1 MLNHIKGKVLHIATN
16 VVTLD
21 AQGIGFS
28 IAMPNASSLSI
39 GKEAQISVYMHW
51 NQENGPSL
59 YGFSSQLEKVVFNL
73 IISCS
78 GIGPKIGLSV
88 LGTLSA
94 SQFLAAVREHDI
106 KTLSSVNGIGAKKA
120 EQMLV
125 QLRHK
130 VAKLYES
137 GAIAADEGSGVAHWK
152 DLSDALG
159 SLNYSRPEVQQAIHY
174 LHETS
179 GGKDVSFDQLL
190 RSALSYLSQK
200 R

>member
-1 MLNHIKGKVLHIATN
+1 MLNHIKGKVVHIAPTMATID
-16 VVTLD
+16 VH
-21 AQGIGFS
+21 GIGFAV
-28 IAMPNASSLSI
+28 AMPNTSSLTI
-39 GKEAQISVYMHW
+39 NKDAQISVYMHW
-51 NQENGPSL
+51 NQDNGPSL
-59 YGFSSQLEKVVFNL
+59 YGFCTQLEKQVFSL

-78 GIGPKIGLSV
+78 GIGPKIGLAV

-106 KTLSSVNGIGAKKA
+106 KTMSSVNGIGAKKA

-130 VAKLYES
+130 VAKLYET
-137 GAIAADEGSGVAHWK
+137 GAIAADEASGTTHWK
-152 DLSDALG
+152 DVSDALG

-179 GGKDVSFDQLL
+179 GGKDISFDQLL